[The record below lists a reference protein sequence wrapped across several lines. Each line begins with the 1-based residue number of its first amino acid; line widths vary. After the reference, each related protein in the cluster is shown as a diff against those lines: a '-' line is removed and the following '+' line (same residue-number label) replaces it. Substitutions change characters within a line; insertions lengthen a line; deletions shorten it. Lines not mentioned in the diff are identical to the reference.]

1 MGSLAHNKWNLLK
14 LHFPL
19 FQSPMEC
26 EVLDVLKCN
35 SVTQLTELQ
44 TFCFFLLSD
53 GSPSDS
59 GTLFES
65 QSRVPDVY
73 ISERFLP
80 TFSPIFL
87 QI

>member
-53 GSPSDS
+53 GSP
-59 GTLFES
+59 GTSAILFES
-65 QSRVPDVY
+65 QKRW
-73 ISERFLP
+73 
-80 TFSPIFL
+80 T
-87 QI
+87 